1 MNIPIQLGLPQIF
14 LLFVALI
21 AIVLLVWAAKSLIV
35 GEVAH
40 HEDEE
45 SRAYRQKFGRRLHR
59 RRFRWGR
66 TLTGIILLLL
76 ASSILW
82 MTLLVQSYVEL
93 TSDIKVATI
102 HATTIANAP
111 HVMSVDLTMFDQSGK
126 ELSNQTYLV
135 NGDEWMLEGDII
147 KFPPLLNILGL
158 HSGYKITRLE
168 GRYDDPNLELHGPRT
183 VVTLNGGDDGFFKT
197 AQEEPWISPIVQA
210 AYGNAVFL
218 AADGKT
224 YDIYVSQSGLFAQPD
239 KGS

>member
-14 LLFVALI
+14 LLLIALI
-21 AIVLLVWAAKSLIV
+21 AIILLVWAAKSLIV

-45 SRAYRQKFGRRLHR
+45 GRAYWRKFGRRLR
-59 RRFRWGR
+59 RRHFHWGR

-76 ASSILW
+76 ASSMLW

-102 HATTIANAP
+102 QATTFANAP
-111 HVMSVDLTMFDQSGK
+111 HLMSVDLTMLDQSGK
-126 ELSNQTYLV
+126 EVSNKTYVV

-197 AQEEPWISPIVQA
+197 VQETPWSSPIVQA

-224 YDIYVSQSGLFAQPD
+224 YGIYVSQSGLYAQPE
-239 KGS
+239 SS